1 MPIIDS
7 RIRIIGIVR
16 IIGIIRKIV
25 IEKSIKNINHLRFT
39 KEIKLIGLLK

>member
-16 IIGIIRKIV
+16 IIGIIRKKV
-25 IEKSIKNINHLRFT
+25 IEKSIKDINHLRFT
-39 KEIKLIGLLK
+39 KEIKPIGLLK